1 MKILGI
7 TISIIQGL
15 AIAAIYV
22 INPAGVSY
30 QAGWLIL
37 CMIGSVGPS
46 VIVTA
51 KGRAKIA
58 GFVMEGLYLFALL
71 QLYNWV
77 MYYSN
82 WIWVL

>member
-1 MKILGI
+1 MKVLGFI
-7 TISIIQGL
+7 ISIIQGL

-51 KGRAKIA
+51 KGRAKTVGYI
-58 GFVMEGLYLFALL
+58 MEGLYLFALY
-71 QLYNWV
+71 QLYVWV
-77 MYYSN
+77 MYYSG
-82 WIWVL
+82 LPLL

>member
-1 MKILGI
+1 MKVLGLV
-7 TISIIQGL
+7 ISIIQGL
-15 AIAAIYV
+15 AIAAIYA

-51 KGRAKIA
+51 KGRSKIV
-58 GFVMEGLYLFALL
+58 GLVIEGLYLFALY
-71 QLYNWV
+71 QLYVWV
-77 MYYSN
+77 MYYSG
-82 WIWVL
+82 LSLL